1 VPEVPDE
8 PDVPDV
14 PLLPDVPDEPEVPDV
29 PSKPEVPDVPLLPD
43 EPDEPD
49 VPEVPLLPDE
59 PDEPVVPL
67 LPPVPEEP
75 TAAAIFLL
83 SNRFVTLFQ
92 ITTSSDEPVGKLFNC
107 IELFAITGPLKK
119 LLPVTPKLP
128 LIVSDAFIVWSVLI
142 CKNDDV
148 SDDGV
153 FNANNA

>member
-43 EPDEPD
+43 EPDE
-49 VPEVPLLPDE
+49 
-59 PDEPVVPL
+59 PL